1 MLYSSFK
8 VQSNEK
14 KSRNEQLDQY
24 FTFLIKKDQ
33 FNIINVKFERKNRSF
48 LLILRYYLKI
58 TIEISGIYNT
68 WILSYY

>member
-14 KSRNEQLDQY
+14 KSRKEQLDQY

-33 FNIINVKFERKNRSF
+33 FNIINVKSE
-48 LLILRYYLKI
+48 
-58 TIEISGIYNT
+58 
-68 WILSYY
+68 

>member
-14 KSRNEQLDQY
+14 KCRNEQLDQY

-58 TIEISGIYNT
+58 TIEISGIYNA

>member
-14 KSRNEQLDQY
+14 KIRNEQLDQF

-33 FNIINVKFERKNRSF
+33 FNIINVKSE
-48 LLILRYYLKI
+48 
-58 TIEISGIYNT
+58 
-68 WILSYY
+68 

>member
-33 FNIINVKFERKNRSF
+33 FNIINVKFERKIDLF
-48 LLILRYYLKI
+48 C
-58 TIEISGIYNT
+58 
-68 WILSYY
+68 

>member
-33 FNIINVKFERKNRSF
+33 INIINVKFERK
-48 LLILRYYLKI
+48 
-58 TIEISGIYNT
+58 IEIFY
-68 WILSYY
+68 

>member
-33 FNIINVKFERKNRSF
+33 LNFINVKYERKIDLF
-48 LLILRYYLKI
+48 Y
-58 TIEISGIYNT
+58 
-68 WILSYY
+68 

>member
-33 FNIINVKFERKNRSF
+33 FNIKMLNLNEK
-48 LLILRYYLKI
+48 
-58 TIEISGIYNT
+58 
-68 WILSYY
+68 